1 MPTFDYDSSQGGGG
15 LLDEGY
21 DFWEQTDLIVRI
33 FHHIN
38 ITLLF

>member
-21 DFWEQTDLIVRI
+21 DGLTYMLEYFVTNSV
-33 FHHIN
+33 F
-38 ITLLF
+38 